1 MNEMV
6 AVISG
11 DIISSTSFTDESRT
25 YLEESLSKLLLNL
38 KNEFNVFGRVIKG
51 DYLECVIP
59 EPENALT
66 VAIAIKCFI
75 KSISLESNEDEHAQ
89 NRFKFFKTYGLR
101 LAIGYGKLTRY
112 DEEKGI
118 IDGEAIYFSGR
129 TISEESGSYKKE
141 RIVIKN
147 TLFFASAHEELNQEF
162 EPLLYLLDVLL
173 AKATAKQCEVV
184 YLKLMN
190 NNEDAI
196 SKIMKIAQSVVNQHS
211 TSVGWNAIDKAVTR
225 FNKVIKSIK

>member
-1 MNEMV
+1 MV

-25 YLEESLSKLLLNL
+25 VLETSINQLLLDL
-38 KNEFNVFGRVIKG
+38 KTEFDVFGRVIKG

-75 KSISLESNEDEHAQ
+75 KSIALQSNQDEHSLT
-89 NRFKFFKTYGLR
+89 RFKFFKTYGLR
-101 LAIGYGKLTRY
+101 LAIGYGTLSRFDT
-112 DEEKGI
+112 EKGI
-118 IDGEAIYFSGR
+118 IDGEAIYYSGR
-129 TISEESGSYKKE
+129 IINEESGTYNKE

-147 TLFFASAHEELNQEF
+147 TIFFGSANEELNQEF
-162 EPLLYLLDVLL
+162 EPLLFLLDVLL

-190 NNEDAI
+190 KNEDAI

-211 TSVGWNAIDKAVTR
+211 TSVGWNAIDKAVNR
-225 FNKVIKSIK
+225 FKKVIKAKQS

>member
-1 MNEMV
+1 MV
-6 AVISG
+6 AAISG
-11 DIISSTSFTDESRT
+11 DIISSTSFTDESRAF
-25 YLEESLSKLLLNL
+25 LEESLSQLLINL

-51 DYLECVIP
+51 DYIECVIP

-75 KSISLESNEDEHAQ
+75 KSITLESNQDEQ
-89 NRFKFFKTYGLR
+89 SLNRFKFFKTYGLR
-101 LAIGYGKLTRY
+101 LAIGYGTLSRFDT
-112 DEEKGI
+112 EKGI
-118 IDGEAIYFSGR
+118 IDGEAIYLSGR
-129 TISEESGSYKKE
+129 TISEESSTYNKE

-147 TLFFASAHEELNQEF
+147 TMFFVSANDALNQEF
-162 EPLLYLLDVLL
+162 EPLFNLLDVLL

-211 TSVGWNAIDKAVTR
+211 TSVGWNAIDNAVNR